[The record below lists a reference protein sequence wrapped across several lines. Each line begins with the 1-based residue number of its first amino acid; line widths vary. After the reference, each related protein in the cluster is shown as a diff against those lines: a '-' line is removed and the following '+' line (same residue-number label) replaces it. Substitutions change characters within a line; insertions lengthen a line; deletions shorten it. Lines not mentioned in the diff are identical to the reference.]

1 MYKTLQTLQTLI
13 DPATTAMTL
22 EEVAESYRVSLNP
35 SLLAL
40 AFEKLFPLLLS
51 TASKFAGLTLEDVA
65 SFSLQEIDYALQSY
79 KPGKYAFT
87 TYSLK
92 VVSNRLREETIA
104 NNQQKRKA
112 NQCCEDIDAIRSE
125 SIVDMDKQLA
135 QLEFY
140 DALNSCNLTER
151 ERTYC
156 AYIIGGYPTREI
168 AADMH
173 ITPQRL
179 CQYRKQLRK
188 KLSPVY
194 ELAQSSI

>member
-13 DPATTAMTL
+13 DPATKEMTL

-40 AFEKLFPLLLS
+40 AFQKMFPLLLS

-65 SFSLQEIDYALQSY
+65 SLSLQELDYSLQTY

-87 TYSLK
+87 TYSIK

-112 NQCCEDIDAIRSE
+112 NQCCENIDTVRSE
-125 SIVDMDKQLA
+125 SIIDMDKQLE

-151 ERTYC
+151 ERLYC
-156 AYIIGGYPTREI
+156 AYIIDGYPTREI
-168 AADMH
+168 AQKMQ

-179 CQYRKQLRK
+179 CEYRKHLRK
-188 KLSPVY
+188 KLQPVY